1 MYLKN
6 IKAAKKSSVFVLAIF
21 VCWQPYALWLVSDII
36 TSKNWTSFDHEVY
49 MVLLILVGFL
59 NLALNPFLFVFRK
72 KNFRA
77 VYAKRFSSLK
87 HRSHLSIQDS
97 NVTELARFNTI
108 LKQCSF
114 NLNFLVIAVRFLSR
128 ANVDKELRRPLSKLK
143 SEGSLRLDVSKQRK
157 RYYMRKIQLFKFI
170 LKGVLQ
176 GTADEQM
183 QNSPQPKSFL
193 MKSRMRGYRPSS
205 LSARPL
211 CFQIVNFLPS

>member
-6 IKAAKKSSVFVLAIF
+6 IKAAKRSSVFVLAIF
-21 VCWQPYALWLVSDII
+21 VYWLPYALWLVSDTI
-36 TSKNWTSFDHEVY
+36 TSKKWTSFDHEVY
-49 MVLLILVGFL
+49 ILLLMFGLL
-59 NLALNPFLFVFRK
+59 NSALNPFLFVFRK

-114 NLNFLVIAVRFLSR
+114 ILIFLVIAVRFLSR

-157 RYYMRKIQLFKFI
+157 NI
-170 LKGVLQ
+170 
-176 GTADEQM
+176 T
-183 QNSPQPKSFL
+183 
-193 MKSRMRGYRPSS
+193 
-205 LSARPL
+205 
-211 CFQIVNFLPS
+211 

>member
-6 IKAAKKSSVFVLAIF
+6 IKAAKRSSVFVLAIF
-21 VCWQPYALWLVSDII
+21 VCWLPYALWLVSDTI
-36 TSKNWTSFDHEVY
+36 TSKKWTSFDHEVY
-49 MVLLILVGFL
+49 ILLLMFGLL
-59 NLALNPFLFVFRK
+59 NSALNPFLFVFRK

-157 RYYMRKIQLFKFI
+157 KYYMRKIQLFKFI

-193 MKSRMRGYRPSS
+193 MKCRMRGYRPSS